1 MEHLTKSQLILLVL
15 LVSFVTSMVTGIMT
29 VALLSEGAG
38 ENPIQTIQ
46 RVIEKSANSPPAADS
61 PAVSDQDNNIVRI
74 VENVSPA
81 VVSIVAA
88 KDVSVIENYYLTPF
102 GDILA
107 DYGIQRRQVGAGSGF
122 FVSGDGM
129 IVTNKHVVQDQSASY
144 TIILKSGKN
153 VGAKVLALDPIKD
166 IAVLK
171 VEDLPAGGYP
181 FIHLGDSS
189 GLKVG
194 QTVIAIGNALGEF
207 QNTVSVGVI
216 SGLSRT
222 ITASG
227 GFSGP
232 EVLAQAIQT
241 DAAINP
247 GNSGGPLLDLSGRA
261 IGINSA
267 VAQGAENIGFAMP
280 IDSVK
285 KAIEDVKSF
294 GKIRYPYLGVRYVI
308 INPAVKES
316 RKLPVDYGALVTA
329 SEGELAVLSNS
340 PAKKA
345 GIQQGDIIL
354 EFSGKKIDQNN
365 ALADLIADK
374 KIGDKV
380 SLKILRE
387 GKEISLEATLE
398 EMP

>member
-1 MEHLTKSQLILLVL
+1 
-15 LVSFVTSMVTGIMT
+15 MT
-29 VALLSEGAG
+29 VALLSEGAA
-38 ENPIQTIQ
+38 ESPIQTIQ
-46 RVIEKSANSPPAADS
+46 RVIEKSTNPPPVAGS
-61 PAVSDQDNNIVRI
+61 PAVSDQDNVVRI

-81 VVSIVAA
+81 VVSVVAT
-88 KDVSVIENYYLTPF
+88 KDVPVIEQYYSNPF
-102 GDILA
+102 GDFFPDFLVPQ
-107 DYGIQRRQVGAGSGF
+107 YRQKGTQKKQIGAGTGF

-129 IVTNKHVVQDQSASY
+129 IVTNKHVVEDTSADY
-144 TIILKSGKN
+144 TVILKEGKS
-153 VGAKVLALDPIKD
+153 VAAKVLALDPVKD

-171 VEDLPAGGYP
+171 VEGPPTGGYP
-181 FIHLGDSS
+181 FIQLGDSS
-189 GLKVG
+189 SLKVG

-232 EVLAQAIQT
+232 EILAQVIQT

-267 VAQGAENIGFAMP
+267 VAQGAENISFALP

-294 GKIRYPYLGVRYVI
+294 GKIRYPYLGVRYII

-316 RKLPVDYGALVTA
+316 RKLSVDYGALMTA
-329 SEGELAVLSNS
+329 SEGELAVLPNS

-354 EFSGKKIDQNN
+354 EFDGKKINQNN
-365 ALADLIADK
+365 TLADLIADK

-387 GKEISLEATLE
+387 GKEIQREATLE
-398 EMP
+398 ERP